1 MNIEYQCQSIPTD
14 NLTIDTK
21 VPLTG
26 NISLKIHEH
35 ETVTEV
41 VLDINGIIKLHNDIK
56 EIMTNRLLQIE
67 E

>member
-1 MNIEYQCQSIPTD
+1 MYQCSHIASD

-21 VPLTG
+21 VPLTD

-35 ETVTEV
+35 ETVAEI